1 MNWLIDGIAI
11 IIIMIAAFSA
21 YRKGFVRTFF
31 GLITVILAIVLA
43 SIFHKNLAAY
53 IKDTT
58 DLDEWINSVIVET
71 TGNISEDVNKT
82 SKRENTDTGSI
93 FDMAQYASDSN
104 LYDTID
110 VSALIPEEGF
120 LNSLPDVLSEKMGLD
135 EAKQNA
141 GLNITTK
148 ISDAAIN
155 VLSWFIIYL
164 VAQIILNIVVAIL
177 DGIMSLPLL
186 REINNIAGLGIG
198 ILIGVFR
205 IYIILAVIYFIATVV
220 NISPVMNVLNNS
232 TLVAAMYNNNLLLKL
247 IF

>member
-11 IIIMIAAFSA
+11 VIILIAAFSA

-31 GLITVILAIVLA
+31 GLISVILAIVLA
-43 SIFHKNLAAY
+43 SMFHKNLAAY

-58 DLDEWINSVIVET
+58 DLDEWINSVIVES

-82 SKRENTDTGSI
+82 SKKENVNTGSV

-104 LYDTID
+104 LYETID
-110 VSALIPEEGF
+110 VSTLIPEEGF

-135 EAKQNA
+135 DFKQNA
-141 GLNITTK
+141 AQNITLK

-155 VLSWFIIYL
+155 VLSWFIIYV
-164 VAQIILNIVVAIL
+164 VAQIILNIIVAIL

-198 ILIGVFR
+198 ILIGIFR
-205 IYIILAVIYFIATVV
+205 IYIILAVIYFISTVI

-232 TLVAAMYNNNLLLKL
+232 ALVSAMYNNNLLLKL

>member
-11 IIIMIAAFSA
+11 IIIVIAAFSA

-58 DLDEWINSVIVET
+58 DLDEWINSVIVDST
-71 TGNISEDVNKT
+71 SSISEDVNKT
-82 SKRENTDTGSI
+82 SKEDKVDTGSL

-135 EAKQNA
+135 EVKQNA

>member
-1 MNWLIDGIAI
+1 MNWIIDGIAI
-11 IIIMIAAFSA
+11 VIILIAAFSA

-43 SIFHKNLAAY
+43 SMFHKNLAAY

-58 DLDEWINSVIVET
+58 DLDEWINSVIADST
-71 TGNISEDVNKT
+71 ANISQDVNQNNENSAST
-82 SKRENTDTGSI
+82 SSI
-93 FDMAQYASDSN
+93 FDMAQYASESN
-104 LYDTID
+104 LYSAVD
-110 VSALIPEEGF
+110 VSGLIPEEGF
-120 LNSLPDVLSEKMGLD
+120 FNSLPDVLSEKIGLED
-135 EAKQNA
+135 FKQNA
-141 GLNITTK
+141 AQNITLK

-205 IYIILAVIYFIATVV
+205 IYIILAVIYFISTVV
-220 NISPVMNVLNNS
+220 NLSPVMNVLNNS
-232 TLVAAMYNNNLLLKL
+232 TLVSAMYNNNLLLKL

>member
-11 IIIMIAAFSA
+11 IIIVIAAFSA

-58 DLDEWINSVIVET
+58 DLDEWINSVIVDST
-71 TGNISEDVNKT
+71 SSISEDVNKT
-82 SKRENTDTGSI
+82 SKEDKVDTGSL

>member
-11 IIIMIAAFSA
+11 VIILIAAFSA

-31 GLITVILAIVLA
+31 GLISVILAIVLA
-43 SIFHKNLAAY
+43 SMFHKNLAAY

-58 DLDEWINSVIVET
+58 DLDEWINSVIVES

-82 SKRENTDTGSI
+82 SKKENTDTGSI

-104 LYDTID
+104 LYETVD
-110 VSALIPEEGF
+110 VSGLIPEEGF
-120 LNSLPDVLSEKMGLD
+120 LNSLPDVISEKIGLED
-135 EAKQNA
+135 FKQNA
-141 GLNITTK
+141 AHNITTG

-164 VAQIILNIVVAIL
+164 VAQIILSIVVAIL

-198 ILIGVFR
+198 IIIGVFR
-205 IYIILAVIYFIATVV
+205 IYIILAVIYFIATVI
-220 NISPVMNVLNNS
+220 NISPIMNVLNNS
-232 TLVAAMYNNNLLLKL
+232 TLVSAMYNNNLLLKL

>member
-11 IIIMIAAFSA
+11 VIIVIAAFSA

-82 SKRENTDTGSI
+82 SKRENADTGSI

>member
-11 IIIMIAAFSA
+11 IIIVIAAFSA